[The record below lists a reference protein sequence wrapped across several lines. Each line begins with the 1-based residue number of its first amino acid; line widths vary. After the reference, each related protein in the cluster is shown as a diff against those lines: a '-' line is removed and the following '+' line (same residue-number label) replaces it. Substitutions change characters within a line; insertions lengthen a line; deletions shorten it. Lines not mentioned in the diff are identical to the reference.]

1 MEGRDACCR
10 DRSTRSGH
18 EEVTEEDADAADAA
32 DAGRDAGRRERA
44 TMDSH
49 SHRNARQAFD
59 FLRAPILSL
68 AMLARVTAASAGM
81 LGALS
86 GCVACSTAEEA
97 RMQARDD
104 STITSAVKAK
114 LASDGD
120 LQSAAIVVTAKQGVV
135 TLKGRVKTDLARERA
150 ERDARETD
158 GVRRVIDLVKVG
170 DLP

>member
-1 MEGRDACCR
+1 
-10 DRSTRSGH
+10 
-18 EEVTEEDADAADAA
+18 
-32 DAGRDAGRRERA
+32 
-44 TMDSH
+44 
-49 SHRNARQAFD
+49 
-59 FLRAPILSL
+59 
-68 AMLARVTAASAGM
+68 MLARVTVASAGM

-86 GCVACSTAEEA
+86 GCAACSTSEAA
-97 RMQARDD
+97 RMQATD

-114 LASDGD
+114 LAADGD
-120 LQSAAIVVTAKQGVV
+120 LNAAEVAKLAVTAKEGVV

>member
-1 MEGRDACCR
+1 M
-10 DRSTRSGH
+10 
-18 EEVTEEDADAADAA
+18 EEDADAADAA
-32 DAGRDAGRRERA
+32 DAGRDAGRRESA

-49 SHRNARQAFD
+49 SHRNARQAFGVS
-59 FLRAPILSL
+59 RAPTLSL
-68 AMLARVTAASAGM
+68 AMLARITVASAAM

-86 GCVACSTAEEA
+86 GCAACSTSEEA
-97 RMQARDD
+97 RMRATD

-114 LASDGD
+114 LAADGD
-120 LQSAAIVVTAKQGVV
+120 LHAAEVAEIVVTAKEGVV

>member
-1 MEGRDACCR
+1 
-10 DRSTRSGH
+10 
-18 EEVTEEDADAADAA
+18 
-32 DAGRDAGRRERA
+32 
-44 TMDSH
+44 
-49 SHRNARQAFD
+49 
-59 FLRAPILSL
+59 
-68 AMLARVTAASAGM
+68 MLALVTAGSAGI
-81 LGALS
+81 LGALN
-86 GCVACSTAEEA
+86 GCKTAEEA

-120 LQSAAIVVTAKQGVV
+120 LHAADVTEIVVTARQGVV

>member
-1 MEGRDACCR
+1 
-10 DRSTRSGH
+10 
-18 EEVTEEDADAADAA
+18 
-32 DAGRDAGRRERA
+32 
-44 TMDSH
+44 
-49 SHRNARQAFD
+49 
-59 FLRAPILSL
+59 
-68 AMLARVTAASAGM
+68 MLARITAASAGM
-81 LGALS
+81 LGVLS

-97 RMQARDD
+97 RMQATD

-114 LASDGD
+114 LAADGD
-120 LQSAAIVVTAKQGVV
+120 LHAADIAEIVVTAKQGVV

>member
-1 MEGRDACCR
+1 
-10 DRSTRSGH
+10 
-18 EEVTEEDADAADAA
+18 
-32 DAGRDAGRRERA
+32 
-44 TMDSH
+44 
-49 SHRNARQAFD
+49 
-59 FLRAPILSL
+59 
-68 AMLARVTAASAGM
+68 MLARITVASAGM

-86 GCVACSTAEEA
+86 GFAACRTAEEA
-97 RMQARDD
+97 RTYATD

-114 LASDGD
+114 LAADGD
-120 LQSAAIVVTAKQGVV
+120 LNAAEVAKLEVTAKEGVV